1 MVVEGGKEEMKNMV
15 AIGGVLY
22 VGGMKVR
29 LTAPILA
36 ETKSA

>member
-22 VGGMKVR
+22 VRGYESTADSADSGGD
-29 LTAPILA
+29 
-36 ETKSA
+36 